1 MERNPPKVCLGGA
14 SKHLQDDKLLGRLG
28 LWTSRSTTGLKI
40 RILLVKGM
48 VFPPKKS
55 SLPTFNHCFGIG
67 AALAIDMEVK
77 KHVTA
82 FVWRYL
88 RVLLPFCHSSAKW
101 NGIGFRLE
109 RASRLVT
116 DRIMTGQHW
125 SWVSLAANGKPSCF
139 IWWKHVK
146 TTSCWFFVS
155 NINTHNIHPKFCVQP
170 QGMRT
175 MFGKFGKSFLWGFS
189 CCQFNFKGCR
199 MFGMNPVPVWA
210 CCFFGASG
218 GFLAFSNVRWRDVG
232 NSEITACDSTSYNR
246 GH

>member
-1 MERNPPKVCLGGA
+1 MA
-14 SKHLQDDKLLGRLG
+14 S
-28 LWTSRSTTGLKI
+28 
-40 RILLVKGM
+40 
-48 VFPPKKS
+48 PPKKS

-67 AALAIDMEVK
+67 AALAIDREVEK
-77 KHVTA
+77 ETCKGICVKINSGYY
-82 FVWRYL
+82 F
-88 RVLLPFCHSSAKW
+88 HSTIPQPSEM
-101 NGIGFRLE
+101 GLVFRLE

-116 DRIMTGQHW
+116 ERIMTGQQW

-139 IWWKHVK
+139 IWWKQLHADFSCK
-146 TTSCWFFVS
+146 TS
-155 NINTHNIHPKFCVQP
+155 IHTISILNGVQP
-170 QGMRT
+170 QRMRT
-175 MFGKFGKSFLWGFS
+175 LFGKFGKSNCL
-189 CCQFNFKGCR
+189 QFNSKGWK